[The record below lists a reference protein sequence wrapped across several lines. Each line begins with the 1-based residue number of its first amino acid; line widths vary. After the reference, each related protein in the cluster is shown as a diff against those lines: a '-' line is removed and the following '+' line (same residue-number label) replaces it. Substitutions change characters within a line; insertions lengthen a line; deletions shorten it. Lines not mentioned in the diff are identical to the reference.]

1 MMHNRRVGR
10 LAVCNMIRHKTLRF
24 TVDDVA
30 LKGDR
35 LAFMK
40 MRDKFLAHFN
50 IIARQGFRNI
60 TSTFEKD
67 DS

>member
-1 MMHNRRVGR
+1 
-10 LAVCNMIRHKTLRF
+10 MIRHKTLRF